1 MRFLV
6 NQHMDYYRNLGKRRR
21 RAAPIWRKIFST
33 RTFGPFILGLVIF
46 VTVYLCYVMPINGW
60 PTIIEKNFMN
70 TSVSLGFSVQN
81 VFVEGR
87 KNTGVEEILRSMRVK
102 KGMPIFDLDTNAT
115 LENIKN
121 LPWVKEGL
129 IKRKLPSSIFV
140 YLEEK
145 QPIALWKS
153 ADKFWLI
160 DEWGDVINTKKID
173 GYNGLILISGIDAPR
188 FVTNLIQIINL
199 VPNLAKNV
207 KAASRVGARRWDVF
221 LKDGTKIMLP
231 ESGTLTAWV
240 RLGEIFNKNII
251 FKETN
256 LVDLRIKDRI
266 ILRKPK
272 DIEINENKRGF
283 SKQLLRGSSHKDI

>member
-1 MRFLV
+1 MRPLV
-6 NQHMDYYRNLGKRRR
+6 NQHMGSYRNLGKRRR

-33 RTFGPFILGLVIF
+33 RTFGPFIAGLIIF
-46 VTVYLCYVMPINGW
+46 CSIYLCYVVPTNGW
-60 PTIIEKNFMN
+60 LTIIEKFLMD
-70 TSVSLGFSVQN
+70 TSVSLGFSIQN

-87 KNTGVEEILRSMRVK
+87 KNTRVEEILHSMQVK
-102 KGMPIFDLDTNAT
+102 KGMPIFDLDTNVT
-115 LENIKN
+115 LKNIKI

-145 QPIALWKS
+145 RPIAMWKS

-173 GYNGLILISGIDAPR
+173 GYGGLILISGIDAPR

-207 KAASRVGARRWDVF
+207 KAAARVGARRWDVF

-231 ESGTLTAWV
+231 EAGTLTAWV
-240 RLGEIFNKNII
+240 RLGEIFSKNVI
-251 FKETN
+251 FRETK

-266 ILRKPK
+266 ILRKPN

-283 SKQLLRGSSHKDI
+283 GKQLLRGSSHKDI

>member
-1 MRFLV
+1 MRPLV
-6 NQHMDYYRNLGKRRR
+6 NQHIGSYRNLGKRRR

-33 RTFGPFILGLVIF
+33 RTFGPLVSGLIVFGAIL
-46 VTVYLCYVMPINGW
+46 LCYIFPLNGW
-60 PTIIEKNFMN
+60 LSIIEKKFMD
-70 TSVSLGFSVQN
+70 TSVSLGFSLQN

-87 KNTGVEEILRSMRVK
+87 KNTRVEEILHNMQVK
-102 KGMPIFDLDTNAT
+102 KGMPILNLDTDAI
-115 LENIKN
+115 LKNIKN

-145 QPIALWKS
+145 RPIALWKS
-153 ADKFWLI
+153 ADEFWLI
-160 DEWGDVINTKKID
+160 DQWGDVINTKEID

-207 KAASRVGARRWDVF
+207 KAATRVGARRWDVF

-240 RLGEIFNKNII
+240 RLGEILNKNII
-251 FKETN
+251 F
-256 LVDLRIKDRI
+256 LSLIHI
-266 ILRKPK
+266 
-272 DIEINENKRGF
+272 
-283 SKQLLRGSSHKDI
+283 

>member
-1 MRFLV
+1 MRPLV
-6 NQHMDYYRNLGKRRR
+6 NQHIGSYRNLGKRRR

-33 RTFGPFILGLVIF
+33 RTFGPFIAGLIVFGAI
-46 VTVYLCYVMPINGW
+46 YLCYVFPLNGW
-60 PTIIEKNFMN
+60 LAIIERKFMD
-70 TSVSLGFSVQN
+70 TSVSLGFSLQN

-87 KNTGVEEILRSMRVK
+87 KNTRVEEILQNMQVE
-102 KGMPIFDLDTNAT
+102 KGMPILNLDTDAI
-115 LENIKN
+115 LKNIKN

-145 QPIALWKS
+145 RPIALWKS
-153 ADKFWLI
+153 ADEFWLI
-160 DEWGDVINTKKID
+160 DEWGDVINTKEID

-207 KAASRVGARRWDVF
+207 TAATRVGARRWDVF

-251 FKETN
+251 FRETN
-256 LVDLRIKDRI
+256 LVDLRIRGRI
-266 ILRKPK
+266 ILRKPN

>member
-21 RAAPIWRKIFST
+21 RAAPIWRKIFAT

-188 FVTNLIQIINL
+188 FVTSLIQIINL

-207 KAASRVGARRWDVF
+207 KAATRVGARRWDVF

>member
-1 MRFLV
+1 MRSLV
-6 NQHMDYYRNLGKRRR
+6 NQHMGSYRNLGKRRR

-33 RTFGPFILGLVIF
+33 RTFGPFISGLVVF
-46 VTVYLCYVMPINGW
+46 VIIYLCYVVPINGW
-60 PTIIEKNFMN
+60 LTIIEKNFMD

-115 LENIKN
+115 LKNIKN

-153 ADKFWLI
+153 TDKFWLI

-188 FVTNLIQIINL
+188 FVTSLIQIINL

-207 KAASRVGARRWDVF
+207 KAATRVGARRWDVF
-221 LKDGTKIMLP
+221 LKDGTTIMLP

>member
-6 NQHMDYYRNLGKRRR
+6 NQHMDSYRNLGKRRR

-33 RTFGPFILGLVIF
+33 RTFGPFISGLVIF

-115 LENIKN
+115 LKNIKN

-266 ILRKPK
+266 ILRKPN

>member
-21 RAAPIWRKIFST
+21 RAAPIWRKIFAT

-188 FVTNLIQIINL
+188 FVTSLIQIINL

-207 KAASRVGARRWDVF
+207 KAATRVGARRWDVF

-266 ILRKPK
+266 ILRKPN

-283 SKQLLRGSSHKDI
+283 GKQLLRGSSHKDI

>member
-1 MRFLV
+1 MRPLV
-6 NQHMDYYRNLGKRRR
+6 NQHIGSYRNLGKRRR

-33 RTFGPFILGLVIF
+33 RTFGPFIAGLIVFSAI
-46 VTVYLCYVMPINGW
+46 YLFYVFPLNGW
-60 PTIIEKNFMN
+60 LEIIEKKIMD
-70 TSVSLGFSVQN
+70 TSVSLGFSLQN

-87 KNTGVEEILRSMRVK
+87 KNTRVEEILHNMQVK
-102 KGMPIFDLDTNAT
+102 KGMPILNLDTDAI
-115 LENIKN
+115 LKNIKN

-145 QPIALWKS
+145 RPIALWKS
-153 ADKFWLI
+153 ADEFWLI
-160 DEWGDVINTKKID
+160 DEWGDVINTKEID

-207 KAASRVGARRWDVF
+207 KAATRVGARRWDVF

-240 RLGEIFNKNII
+240 RLGEIFKKNII
-251 FKETN
+251 FREAN
-256 LVDLRIKDRI
+256 LVDLRIRDRI
-266 ILRKPK
+266 ILRKPN

>member
-188 FVTNLIQIINL
+188 FVTSLIQIINL

-207 KAASRVGARRWDVF
+207 KAATRVGARRWDVF

-266 ILRKPK
+266 ILRKPN

-283 SKQLLRGSSHKDI
+283 GKQLLRGSSHKDI

>member
-1 MRFLV
+1 MNFLSKLTILV
-6 NQHMDYYRNLGKRRR
+6 LCS
-21 RAAPIWRKIFST
+21 IV
-33 RTFGPFILGLVIF
+33 FGAIL
-46 VTVYLCYVMPINGW
+46 LCYVFPLSGW
-60 PTIIEKNFMN
+60 LAIIEKKFMD
-70 TSVSLGFSVQN
+70 TSVSLGFSLQN

-87 KNTGVEEILRSMRVK
+87 KNTRVEEILHNMQVK
-102 KGMPIFDLDTNAT
+102 KGMPILNLDTDAI
-115 LENIKN
+115 LKNIKN

-145 QPIALWKS
+145 RPIALWKS
-153 ADKFWLI
+153 ADEFWLI
-160 DEWGDVINTKKID
+160 DEWGDVINTKEID

-207 KAASRVGARRWDVF
+207 KAATRVGARRWDVF

-240 RLGEIFNKNII
+240 RLGEILNKNII
-251 FKETN
+251 FRETN
-256 LVDLRIKDRI
+256 LVDLRIRDRI
-266 ILRKPK
+266 ILRKPN

>member
-1 MRFLV
+1 MRPLV
-6 NQHMDYYRNLGKRRR
+6 NQRVGSYRNLGKRRR

-33 RTFGPFILGLVIF
+33 RTFGPFIAGLIVFGGI
-46 VTVYLCYVMPINGW
+46 YLFYVFPLNGW
-60 PTIIEKNFMN
+60 PAIIEKKFMD
-70 TSVSLGFSVQN
+70 TSVSLGFSLQN

-87 KNTGVEEILRSMRVK
+87 KNTRVEEILHNMQVK
-102 KGMPIFDLDTNAT
+102 KGMPILNLDTDAI
-115 LENIKN
+115 LKNIKN

-145 QPIALWKS
+145 RPIALWKS
-153 ADKFWLI
+153 ADEFWLI
-160 DEWGDVINTKKID
+160 DEWGDVINTKEID

-207 KAASRVGARRWDVF
+207 KAATRVGARRWDVF

-251 FKETN
+251 FRETN
-256 LVDLRIKDRI
+256 LVDLRIRGRI
-266 ILRKPK
+266 ILRKPN

>member
-1 MRFLV
+1 MRPLV
-6 NQHMDYYRNLGKRRR
+6 NQHIGSYRNLGKRRR

-33 RTFGPFILGLVIF
+33 RTFGPFIAGLIVFGTI
-46 VTVYLCYVMPINGW
+46 YLCYVFPINGW
-60 PTIIEKNFMN
+60 LAIIEKKFMD
-70 TSVSLGFSVQN
+70 TTVSLGFSLQN

-87 KNTGVEEILRSMRVK
+87 KNTRVEEILHNMQVK
-102 KGMPIFDLDTNAT
+102 KGMPILNLDTDAI
-115 LENIKN
+115 LKNIKN

-145 QPIALWKS
+145 RPIEFWIS
-153 ADKFWLI
+153 ADEFWLI
-160 DEWGDVINTKKID
+160 DEWGDVINTKEID

-207 KAASRVGARRWDVF
+207 KAATRVGARRWDVF

-251 FKETN
+251 FRETN
-256 LVDLRIKDRI
+256 LVDLRIRDRI
-266 ILRKPK
+266 ILRKPN

>member
-1 MRFLV
+1 MRPLV
-6 NQHMDYYRNLGKRRR
+6 NQHIGSYRNLGKRRR

-33 RTFGPFILGLVIF
+33 RTFGPFIAGLILFGVI
-46 VTVYLCYVMPINGW
+46 YLCYVFPLNGW
-60 PTIIEKNFMN
+60 LPIIEKKFMD
-70 TSVSLGFSVQN
+70 TSVSLGFSLQN

-87 KNTGVEEILRSMRVK
+87 KNTRVEEILQNMQVE
-102 KGMPIFDLDTNAT
+102 KGMPILNLDTDAI
-115 LENIKN
+115 LKNIKN

-145 QPIALWKS
+145 RPIALWKS
-153 ADKFWLI
+153 ADKFLLI
-160 DEWGDVINTKKID
+160 AEWGAVINTKEID

-207 KAASRVGARRWDVF
+207 KAATRVGARRWDVF

-251 FKETN
+251 FRETN
-256 LVDLRIKDRI
+256 LVDLRIRDRI
-266 ILRKPK
+266 ILRKPN

>member
-188 FVTNLIQIINL
+188 FVTSLIQIINL

-207 KAASRVGARRWDVF
+207 KAATRVGARRWDVF